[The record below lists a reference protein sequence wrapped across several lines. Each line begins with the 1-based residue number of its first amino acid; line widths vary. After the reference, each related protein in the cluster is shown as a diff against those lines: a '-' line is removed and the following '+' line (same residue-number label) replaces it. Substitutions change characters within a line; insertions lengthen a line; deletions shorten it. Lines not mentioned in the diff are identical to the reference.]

1 MPVRLLNS
9 VVLRWPRRDEVLA
22 AARRWAI
29 ELTQSDD
36 AVEEV
41 FCVGSCARGDWG
53 VGSDLD
59 VIVIVSSAPDS
70 PVERRRLY
78 EPTNVPVPSDVWIY
92 TRDEWAG
99 LAEHSV
105 HLLRRL
111 QNERVVLNDEF
122 RMKNSE

>member
-9 VVLRWPRRDEVLA
+9 VVLKWPTRDEVLA
-22 AARRWAI
+22 AARRWAV
-29 ELTQSDD
+29 ELARSDA

-59 VIVIVSSAPDS
+59 VLVIVCSAPDC

-78 EPTNVPVPSDVWIY
+78 EPTKVPVAADVWIY
-92 TRDEWAG
+92 TRDEWTG

-105 HLLRRL
+105 HLFRRL
-111 QNERVVLNDEF
+111 QNERVLL
-122 RMKNSE
+122 SG

>member
-1 MPVRLLNS
+1 MPVRSLNS
-9 VVLRWPRRDEVLA
+9 VVLKWPKRDEVLA

-29 ELTQSDD
+29 DLARSDA
-36 AVEEV
+36 AVEEI

-59 VIVIVSSAPDS
+59 VVVIVSRAPDS

-78 EPTNVPVPSDVWIY
+78 EPTNVPVAADVWIY
-92 TRDEWAG
+92 TREEWAG

-105 HLLRRL
+105 HLFRRL
-111 QNERVVLNDEF
+111 QNERVVLAG
-122 RMKNSE
+122 